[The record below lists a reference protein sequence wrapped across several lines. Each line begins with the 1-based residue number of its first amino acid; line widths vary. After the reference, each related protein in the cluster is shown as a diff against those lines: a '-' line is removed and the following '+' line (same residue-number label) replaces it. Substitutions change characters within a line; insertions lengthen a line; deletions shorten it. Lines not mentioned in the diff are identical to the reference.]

1 MSPRQG
7 QRDYQHAGQPKV
19 KVLLLSQ
26 TVRSDWSVSHTYQK
40 HLYHFLEGKGCM
52 VWVDRL
58 ALMTTEGFSPN
69 IGNLFSELKLITD
82 NLLFIYCAVAT
93 DTSF

>member
-1 MSPRQG
+1 
-7 QRDYQHAGQPKV
+7 
-19 KVLLLSQ
+19 
-26 TVRSDWSVSHTYQK
+26 
-40 HLYHFLEGKGCM
+40 M

-93 DTSF
+93 DTNMMSF